1 MKKSFAAVC
10 VSILAA
16 VLACGAAFAGG
27 PSIDKIQYKNNGSVL
42 IKFAE
47 QIVQSGGQSITVR
60 DSNGRQVPA
69 QIVKSSGR
77 QMEIRVPQA
86 RNGEKYSF
94 ELNGMNVGKQQNA
107 KFSNYFVA
115 KKQWRNDAPE
125 RCGQP
130 GQNRQGPQKNQPG
143 QNQPGQSQQ
152 GPQKNQPGHN
162 NGQPGQPGPSA
173 QNQQPGQP
181 NGQQPPKPTQQQ

>member
-10 VSILAA
+10 VAILAA

-77 QMEIRVPQA
+77 QMEIRMPQA
-86 RNGEKYSF
+86 KTNEKYTFEHPENPALNRLSHMLWTGKPCSRRHSSMKSTARGTMSAGRERNG
-94 ELNGMNVGKQQNA
+94 GI
-107 KFSNYFVA
+107 SNL
-115 KKQWRNDAPE
+115 
-125 RCGQP
+125 
-130 GQNRQGPQKNQPG
+130 
-143 QNQPGQSQQ
+143 
-152 GPQKNQPGHN
+152 
-162 NGQPGQPGPSA
+162 
-173 QNQQPGQP
+173 
-181 NGQQPPKPTQQQ
+181 T